1 MAFTALPSYTVCDM
15 ELSYE
20 PSYSLT
26 ALSWFNLAR
35 CARARMTEYS
45 SDIHRW
51 RGERRSF
58 YSSLQAMDV
67 DGVSFMD

>member
-1 MAFTALPSYTVCDM
+1 MASTALPCYTSYGM

-20 PSYSLT
+20 PSYSVTNLD
-26 ALSWFNLAR
+26 WFNLAR
-35 CARARMTEYS
+35 CARARMTEYAG
-45 SDIHRW
+45 DIHRW

>member
-1 MAFTALPSYTVCDM
+1 MDSTSLPSYTVYGM

-20 PSYSLT
+20 PPYSLT
-26 ALSWFNLAR
+26 NLSWFNVAR
-35 CARARMTEYS
+35 CARARMMEYA

-51 RGERRSF
+51 HGERRSF

-67 DGVSFMD
+67 DGVILMD